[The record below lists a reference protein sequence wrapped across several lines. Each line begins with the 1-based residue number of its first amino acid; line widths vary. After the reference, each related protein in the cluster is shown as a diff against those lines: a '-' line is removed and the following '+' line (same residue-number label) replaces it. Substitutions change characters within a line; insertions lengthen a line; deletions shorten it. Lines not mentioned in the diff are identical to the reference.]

1 MQPTLVI
8 NPADDEV
15 FAGFAHLL
23 VDHGAASTE
32 ELEQRLRTVYPE
44 TSVHR
49 RELTGESTTIWYVY
63 RDGHWLN
70 SRFRDRST
78 EIAR

>member
-15 FAGFAHLL
+15 FAGFAHLV
-23 VDHGAASTE
+23 VDHGTASTE
-32 ELEQRLRTVYPE
+32 ELEHRLRTVYPE
-44 TSVHR
+44 ASVHR
-49 RELTGESTTIWYVY
+49 RELTGEATTIWYVY

-70 SRFRDRST
+70 SHSRDRT
-78 EIAR
+78 REMAR